1 MKFIMYSLI
10 KHYKGK
16 ISAVL
21 FETTCE
27 SMARMLFNKSAALL
41 KKNESLELKHDGEL
55 IEYRQAPRYGHINNF
70 DDASV
75 GAMP

>member
-1 MKFIMYSLI
+1 MYELI
-10 KHYKGK
+10 KHYPNKQPA
-16 ISAVL
+16 IL
-21 FETTCE
+21 METTCE
-27 SMARMLFNKSAALL
+27 SMALMRFNKSAELL

-55 IEYRQAPRYGHINNF
+55 IEYRQAPHYGPLSIS

>member
-1 MKFIMYSLI
+1 MYELI
-10 KHYKGK
+10 KHFPNKQPA
-16 ISAVL
+16 IL
-21 FETTCE
+21 LETTCE
-27 SMARMLFNKSAALL
+27 SMARMRLNKSAALL

-55 IEYRQAPRYGHINNF
+55 IEYRQAPRYGRINNF

>member
-1 MKFIMYSLI
+1 MYSLI

-27 SMARMLFNKSAALL
+27 SMARMRFNKSAALL
-41 KKNESLELKHDGEL
+41 KKNESLELKHDGKL
-55 IEYRQAPRYGHINNF
+55 IDSRKAPHYGPIDS
-70 DDASV
+70 DDVS
-75 GAMP
+75 